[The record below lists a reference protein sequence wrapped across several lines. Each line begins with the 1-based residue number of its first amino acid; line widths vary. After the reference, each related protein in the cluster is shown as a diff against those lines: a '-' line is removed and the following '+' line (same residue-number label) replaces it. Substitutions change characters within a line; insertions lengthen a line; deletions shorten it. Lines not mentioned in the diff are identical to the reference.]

1 MIDYSGRAAL
11 VTGGASGIGRALAAA
26 LSARGAAVVV
36 ADIDLAGAEET
47 ARMCGERA
55 SALAIDLTD
64 PGAAARMVAEGF
76 VRHGQL
82 DLVASNAGLSRPRR
96 LLKEEF
102 DAPGVIDLFEV
113 NFSAGLRIAQ
123 AYVAELEARGQ
134 RGRLMLTGSENSLS
148 VPAAVKG
155 AGLGLYAATKHAL
168 LIAAEW
174 LRDELAGGGKPLDL
188 HILLPGAVYTP
199 MVAKRIPDFASAP
212 PELALIL
219 PERCAELA
227 LAGLDAGL
235 FYIPTHAHLA
245 DDMGPRAEGVR
256 AALAT
261 LGLR

>member
-1 MIDYSGRAAL
+1 MIDYTGTAAL
-11 VTGGASGIGRALAAA
+11 VTGGASGIGAALALA
-26 LSARGAAVVV
+26 LAARGAAVVV
-36 ADIDLAGAEET
+36 ADRDAAGAEET
-47 ARMCGERA
+47 ARMCGAGA
-55 SALAIDLTD
+55 SALTVDLSD
-64 PGAAARMVAEGF
+64 PGAAARMVAEAF
-76 VRHGQL
+76 VRHGRL
-82 DLVASNAGLSRPRR
+82 DLVASNAGLSYPKR
-96 LLKEEF
+96 LLKAEL
-102 DAPGVIDLFEV
+102 DSPGVVDLFEV
-113 NFSAGLRIAQ
+113 NFWAGLRIAQ

-134 RGRLMLTGSENSLS
+134 RGRLLLTGSENSLS

-188 HILLPGAVYTP
+188 HILLPGGVYPP
-199 MVAKRIPDFASAP
+199 MIAKRIPDFAAAP

-245 DDMGPRAEGVR
+245 DDMAPRAEGVR
-256 AALAT
+256 AALAK